1 MLVYAN
7 SFAFEANT
15 GTEQIVQLI
24 AKWVGQRSKAYVD
37 PVRLAGGIRE
47 LHLKDG
53 STLSSLVTADDYGK
67 TLHPFLFCARLSHG
81 DDQVPGRRWTTE
93 IGLRKENENAVVEC
107 TIVLKTDEV
116 SARVNA
122 PIQVTR
128 PKLVQLLVENFR
140 PIGHTA
146 GLSVKQLTMDSAPAF
161 LHEVERRERRHPLV
175 IVSLGRDGT
184 FSVMPERLRT
194 IVIGLADVVEIPA
207 NVDTFELQGAIGRR
221 YIAFGGAINIVFPVR
236 RACHEPI
243 CDTVLLRPENFDFI
257 RNIESEVLSVIT
269 HRTNS
274 PYSWKHISTESVNQ
288 AILRNKLLRVVAQ
301 AKEKNDTAS
310 EISEYIALLEE
321 ADRELQA
328 KDSEMDQL
336 RTSLENESEETRR
349 LEANIAS
356 LKHALSGRDSADD
369 PNSEEMADAL
379 ISLRQAIVA
388 LQKGDISLEET
399 LEIVATLYPDRIV
412 ALDSAYDSAR
422 TSDKGGFR
430 YGIKA
435 FELLSKLASEYWQIL
450 ADGKGDQQAKSVF
463 GQNAYAANEA
473 RETLINGVREWNR
486 EPSCSR
492 FPHRGK
498 EVPIEHVFRR

>member
-301 AKEKNDTAS
+301 AKK
-310 EISEYIALLEE
+310 
-321 ADRELQA
+321 
-328 KDSEMDQL
+328 K
-336 RTSLENESEETRR
+336 
-349 LEANIAS
+349 
-356 LKHALSGRDSADD
+356 
-369 PNSEEMADAL
+369 
-379 ISLRQAIVA
+379 
-388 LQKGDISLEET
+388 
-399 LEIVATLYPDRIV
+399 
-412 ALDSAYDSAR
+412 
-422 TSDKGGFR
+422 
-430 YGIKA
+430 
-435 FELLSKLASEYWQIL
+435 
-450 ADGKGDQQAKSVF
+450 
-463 GQNAYAANEA
+463 
-473 RETLINGVREWNR
+473 
-486 EPSCSR
+486 
-492 FPHRGK
+492 
-498 EVPIEHVFRR
+498 

>member
-1 MLVYAN
+1 M
-7 SFAFEANT
+7 
-15 GTEQIVQLI
+15 
-24 AKWVGQRSKAYVD
+24 
-37 PVRLAGGIRE
+37 
-47 LHLKDG
+47 
-53 STLSSLVTADDYGK
+53 
-67 TLHPFLFCARLSHG
+67 
-81 DDQVPGRRWTTE
+81 
-93 IGLRKENENAVVEC
+93 
-107 TIVLKTDEV
+107 
-116 SARVNA
+116 
-122 PIQVTR
+122 
-128 PKLVQLLVENFR
+128 
-140 PIGHTA
+140 
-146 GLSVKQLTMDSAPAF
+146 
-161 LHEVERRERRHPLV
+161 
-175 IVSLGRDGT
+175 SLGRDGT

-473 RETLINGVREWNR
+473 RDSVQ
-486 EPSCSR
+486 
-492 FPHRGK
+492 
-498 EVPIEHVFRR
+498 